1 MDKTKKNVS
10 YIHIAVPNHCRSNL
24 FFSGNGKKNE
34 YELFVAAL
42 LKLISK

>member
-1 MDKTKKNVS
+1 MAKTKENVS
-10 YIHIAVPNHCRSNL
+10 NIHIAVPNYCRSNL
-24 FFSGNGKKNE
+24 LFLEIGKKNE